1 MEKKGL
7 AAALLLTGLTLSCS
21 VRNPYIDV
29 IQGNYYYGR
38 GLYQSAVVAYLRA
51 LEQKTHSQWVRYNL
65 GNVYHSLGESEAA
78 AAMWEEAS
86 ATDNDELRFH
96 IAFNRGTLM
105 YELGRYKEAYEEF
118 KRAVQLRPSSVETKV
133 NLELSLRKM
142 GGAAAPSSQKRDRP
156 QEDRR
161 REDPDRILD
170 YVRKKETNRWAASEQ
185 WDSSGD
191 QDDW

>member
-1 MEKKGL
+1 M
-7 AAALLLTGLTLSCS
+7 
-21 VRNPYIDV
+21 
-29 IQGNYYYGR
+29 
-38 GLYQSAVVAYLRA
+38 AYLRA